1 MAGDG
6 ANKLLA
12 LSGLFPVYKPK
23 GPTSAQ
29 VVAQLKGKLLKEA
42 GLKEYVKKRK
52 QTLKIGH
59 GGTLDSSA
67 SGVLVI
73 GIGDGTKMLG
83 TMLTGSKKYSTEG
96 ELGKATDTLDASGT
110 VTEEKPY
117 DHVTKEDLDNVLKS
131 FVGDIMQVPP
141 LFSALKRDG
150 ERLSSLLRKGVT
162 VEAKPARP
170 VTVYSLSVR
179 DFQPPLF
186 TLNVECSGG
195 FYVRSLVS
203 DVGKALKTCAS
214 VKDLVR
220 TKQGPFT
227 IEDHALKEEDWTI
240 GRISDAV
247 REFAPLLPTPPGN
260 KKLKTDNSDKIIPSP
275 E

>member
-29 VVAQLKGKLLKEA
+29 VVAQLKEA